1 MQYAPTQHSALPMRI
16 RPFNHSKL
24 DYHNALTIENR
35 VWPEYPITVQELHQQ
50 DAATEIP
57 HFYQRYMV
65 ELKGQVV
72 GTGVIEEG
80 VELEYPR
87 KFHVYLNVLPEFRGR
102 GAALAFYKHALH
114 VVQAQQGSIMQVNT
128 REDQTAAL
136 TFLAHRGFQ
145 VVMRY
150 PVYQLDLATFE
161 PARFADV
168 LTAVRQ
174 QGIDI
179 YSVAEMKQRDPD
191 WELRIWELGELEVM
205 QDIPAVHPYAPKSF
219 HSFKASFLQSPNFL
233 PSAAFVA
240 ADGAHYIGLS
250 TLWIPV
256 AQKNRLYTG
265 LTGVVRGYRRRG
277 IATALNL
284 HALIFAKQFGAKV
297 VETDVSSPQVDAINA
312 ALGFTAQ
319 PAWLDLQKKL

>member
-1 MQYAPTQHSALPMRI
+1 MRI

-24 DYHNALTIENR
+24 DYQHALTIENR
-35 VWPEYPITVQELHQQ
+35 VWPEYPITVQELHRQ

-80 VELEYPR
+80 VDPEYPR

-102 GAALAFYKHALH
+102 GAAVAFFAHA
-114 VVQAQQGSIMQVNT
+114 VEVIRSQQGGLMQVNI

-136 TFLAHRGFQ
+136 RFLAKRGFQ

-150 PVYQLDLATFE
+150 PVHQLDLATFE
-161 PARFADV
+161 PARFEEV

-174 QGIDI
+174 QGIEI
-179 YSVAEMKQRDPD
+179 YSVAEMKRRDPD

-205 QDIPAVHPYAPKSF
+205 QDISAAHTYAPKSF

-233 PSAAFVA
+233 PEAAFVA
-240 ADGAHYIGLS
+240 ANGRQYIGLS

-284 HALIFAKQFGAKV
+284 HALMFAKQFGAQV
-297 VETDVSSPQVDAINA
+297 VETDVSSPQIDAINA